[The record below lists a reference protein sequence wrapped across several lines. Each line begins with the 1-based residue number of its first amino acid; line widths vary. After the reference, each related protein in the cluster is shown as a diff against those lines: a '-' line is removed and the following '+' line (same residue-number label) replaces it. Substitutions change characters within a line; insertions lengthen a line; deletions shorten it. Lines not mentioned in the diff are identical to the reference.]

1 MGLGEEGP
9 DAELGDQLRDA
20 LDERLKGGDVPHVVR
35 SLLRPVWLPSE
46 EVMLS
51 DFQFHQGWTKSTEDG
66 LLKAP
71 RTLRVY
77 RGRLRTDNPPG
88 NNF

>member
-46 EVMLS
+46 EAMRGAQREILGPNLRKK
-51 DFQFHQGWTKSTEDG
+51 FRNENYKSITWNTSMVRE
-66 LLKAP
+66 
-71 RTLRVY
+71 T
-77 RGRLRTDNPPG
+77 
-88 NNF
+88 